1 MNQYQS
7 RERGRNMSHLSEDQ
21 LDQLIARERARE
33 QAPLNEWRTIA
44 ARARE
49 EGLIRES
56 QSRSWVAGQPWI
68 QAAAAV
74 LLLAGGIA
82 IGRTTIALPSSGQ
95 TSGNSGQTIAS
106 VPSTAAPAVTTTSA
120 SFASVDDASSALE
133 SALTEYQRASAFLAA
148 NSSGP
153 TTVDS
158 SRIYSAR
165 LAALDKVGNAMES
178 ALRTAPHDPVINQYY
193 LATMGA
199 RVATQQMVARPVGLA
214 LRGY

>member
-1 MNQYQS
+1 
-7 RERGRNMSHLSEDQ
+7 MSHLSEDQ
-21 LDQLIARERARE
+21 LDQLIAGERTRE

-56 QSRSWVAGQPWI
+56 QSRSWIADQPWI
-68 QAAAAV
+68 RAAAALV
-74 LLLAGGIA
+74 LLIGGIA
-82 IGRTTIALPSSGQ
+82 IGRTTIALPSSDQ
-95 TSGNSGQTIAS
+95 ATEDSGKATAS
-106 VPSTAAPAVTTTSA
+106 VPSTAVPAATTTGA
-120 SFASVDDASSALE
+120 NFASVDDASATLE
-133 SALTEYQRASAFLAA
+133 RALTDYQRASAFLAA

-153 TTVDS
+153 TTIDS

-214 LRGY
+214 LKGF